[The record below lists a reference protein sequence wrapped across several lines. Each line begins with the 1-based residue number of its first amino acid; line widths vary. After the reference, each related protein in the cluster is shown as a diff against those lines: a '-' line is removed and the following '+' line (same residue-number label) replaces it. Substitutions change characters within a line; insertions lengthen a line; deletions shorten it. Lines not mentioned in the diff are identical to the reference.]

1 MKDELQAELKQ
12 RFPKL
17 LRAPGQRYFVADD
30 TAPDTAE
37 LVSNFGPIDERGIEC
52 DDGWYELVNHL
63 SAACEKE
70 IDAMAA
76 AGVAMEY
83 WPRAVQIKEKF
94 GKLRFRVFG
103 SLSNA
108 LRAEIL
114 QAEEVDS
121 TQICEQ
127 CGASAHLRSDHLRR
141 TWCDACEAA
150 DDKWCC
156 ALS

>member
-1 MKDELQAELKQ
+1 MKDQLQAELKHSYS
-12 RFPKL
+12 KL
-17 LRAPGQRYFVADD
+17 MRAPGLRYFVADD
-30 TAPDTAE
+30 TAPEAAE
-37 LVSNFGPIDERGIEC
+37 LVSNFGPIDERGIDC
-52 DDGWYELVNHL
+52 GDGWFELVNRL

-94 GKLRFRVFG
+94 GTLRFRVHG
-103 SLSNA
+103 KLSEA

-114 QAEEVDS
+114 KAEEVDS
-121 TQICEQ
+121 AHICEQ
-127 CGASAHLRSDHLRR
+127 CGAPGHLRSDPWQR

-150 DDKWCC
+150 HD
-156 ALS
+156 